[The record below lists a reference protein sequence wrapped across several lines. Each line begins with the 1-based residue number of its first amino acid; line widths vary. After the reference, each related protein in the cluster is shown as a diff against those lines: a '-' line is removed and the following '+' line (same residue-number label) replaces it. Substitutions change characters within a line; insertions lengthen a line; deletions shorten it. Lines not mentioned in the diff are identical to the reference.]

1 MFIADGAHNPQC
13 AETLE
18 RNLSLYFPG
27 QPVVFLIGVLADKD
41 YEQMLF
47 LLLPHAGAF
56 ICLTPDSPRALPA
69 GTLAENLRKKG
80 VRAEAC
86 GTTADCI
93 RAALETAE
101 GMPVIACGSLY
112 MMGERRSEFRR
123 AMKNWQRRQGI
134 RARKALPPSER
145 KDANNAIVQKILKS
159 EAYRAAKTV
168 MSCIA
173 VRGEVDLLALQADA
187 EAQGKRLV
195 YPFCVSGTEMKA
207 LLPVGPSAW
216 RKGVYDIPEPVP
228 ERSVIM
234 DPSEI
239 DLVLCPCTAFD
250 AACRRMGMDA
260 GYYDRFLPK
269 CIHAEVIAVAYEEQ
283 KQPDLL
289 SEPWDR
295 TMDAVVTQRNVYG
308 LPGRHK

>member
-18 RNLSLYFPG
+18 RTLSLYFPG

-86 GTTADCI
+86 GTAADCI

-112 MMGERRSEFRR
+112 MMGEIRSEFRR

-134 RARKALPPSER
+134 RARKAL
-145 KDANNAIVQKILKS
+145 
-159 EAYRAAKTV
+159 
-168 MSCIA
+168 
-173 VRGEVDLLALQADA
+173 
-187 EAQGKRLV
+187 
-195 YPFCVSGTEMKA
+195 
-207 LLPVGPSAW
+207 LPVGPSAW
-216 RKGVYDIPEPVP
+216 RKGMYDIPEPVP

-250 AACRRMGMDA
+250 AAC
-260 GYYDRFLPK
+260 
-269 CIHAEVIAVAYEEQ
+269 AVWEWM
-283 KQPDLL
+283 PDIMTAFC
-289 SEPWDR
+289 PNVF
-295 TMDAVVTQRNVYG
+295 MQR
-308 LPGRHK
+308 